1 MVIVPN
7 FVYNFTFK
15 NIFSSLDGIYRVES
29 ISSYAELLKNNID
42 VYKLTYKEYGATD
55 DMFRTDLDK
64 IRSGNIAKL
73 ISVTDEEFIIYIPEH
88 IFDKI
93 PDGSVQKYL
102 KLGLVITLGIF
113 DNAEDLNTIKS
124 EVDQVVSS
132 MIGIEDK
139 TTIFNVNSV
148 WMTSDNYQTLDND
161 RNAAITR
168 ISNHFT
174 DKQGLL
180 KEIDSLKTKIA
191 YYENLIKSINAE

>member
-7 FVYNFTFK
+7 FVYDFTFK
-15 NIFSSLDGIYRVES
+15 NIFSSLNGIYRVES

-42 VYKLTYKEYGATD
+42 IYKLTYKEYGATD

-73 ISVTDEEFIIYIPEH
+73 VLITDEKVIIYIPEH
-88 IFDKI
+88 IFDKV

-102 KLGLVITLGIF
+102 KLGLVISLGIF
-113 DNAEDLNTIKS
+113 DNAEDLNTIKD
-124 EVDQVVSS
+124 EVDQIVSS

-139 TTIFNVNSV
+139 TTIFTVNNV
-148 WMTSDNYQTLDND
+148 WMTSDNYKILDDN
-161 RNAAITR
+161 RNTAITR

-174 DKQGLL
+174 DKRGLL

-191 YYENLIKSINAE
+191 YYENLIKSINVE